1 MTLEELQEILATVRA
16 EASAKQR
23 EDYGN
28 GMEFACLII
37 ELAAYKLEQKNRKN
51 DN

>member
-28 GMEFACLII
+28 GMAFACLLV
-37 ELAAYKLEQKNRKN
+37 EVAAIKLEQKNRKN